1 MRQFNFYDHSKIILS
16 SQGLLVTHLDKD
28 YHARRFKLSE
38 VMAIAMAPPSDYPD
52 ELKFNQRLVDK
63 IKYCKEVLIGIK
75 NASSGSAPVPD
86 PQRLRLADT
95 DAADEGSQPASGR
108 SSKQSV
114 R

>member
-1 MRQFNFYDHSKIILS
+1 M
-16 SQGLLVTHLDKD
+16 THLDKD
-28 YHARRFKLSE
+28 YIQRRFSLSE
-38 VMAIAMAPPSDYPD
+38 VMEIALSPPAEDPD

-75 NASSGSAPVPD
+75 NASSGSTPVPD